1 MKKYNHVSETLSYV
15 DNFIKE
21 NGPFSLITGP
31 FSLITGPFSLIT
43 GPFSLI
49 TGYGQG
55 EIILLIYLDR
65 YPILLNKIKVIII
78 SSYRPL
84 DPQWSLIN
92 RTLRC

>member
-21 NGPFSLITGP
+21 N
-31 FSLITGPFSLIT
+31 GPFSLIT

>member
-15 DNFIKE
+15 DNFIKK
-21 NGPFSLITGP
+21 NGPFDN
-31 FSLITGPFSLIT
+31 
-43 GPFSLI
+43 I

-55 EIILLIYLDR
+55 GIILSIYLDR
-65 YPILLNKIKVIII
+65 YPIILNKTKVIII
-78 SSYRPL
+78 SSYCPL